1 MKKYYALLAAV
12 LLLVVTAIAGIG
24 AYVKYN
30 VVEPLNMEAYRD
42 MSILELPF
50 ACLGENFRADMKAH
64 IQLQHTTAPTVPS
77 TAPTTEPTTEP
88 TTAPTTPPT
97 VPTLT
102 LPPEKPDG
110 LVTVFPG
117 AAADPSW
124 FDNTLFIGD
133 SRTTGLKLWYR
144 SGDADYFCEAG
155 MSIFNVDDK
164 RLSDDRFTD
173 RTLVEVL
180 QSRQY
185 DKIFINLGL
194 NEAWANIDAFE
205 QRYREFYGQIRA
217 LQPDA
222 KIILQGIMSVGPQKA
237 ATAYH
242 YTPGHLE
249 AMSQR
254 IKALADGVDTFYIDV
269 NFFFADASGYLYEQ
283 LLAADHCHLTGY
295 GYSLWKAWIEYVV
308 TTLGI
313 A

>member
-88 TTAPTTPPT
+88 TTAPTTRPT

-102 LPPEKPDG
+102 LPPEKPEG

-117 AAADPSW
+117 ASAEHSW
-124 FDNTLFIGD
+124 FDNTQLIGD
-133 SRTTGLKLWYR
+133 SRTTGLQMWYR
-144 SGDADYFCEAG
+144 SGDADYFCKAG
-155 MSIFNVDDK
+155 MSVFTVNDEV
-164 RLSDDRFTD
+164 LSDDRFTD
-173 RTLVEVL
+173 QTLVQVL
-180 QSRQY
+180 QARQY

-194 NEAWANIDAFE
+194 NEAWSNIDTFDLQYQAL
-205 QRYREFYGQIRA
+205 YNQIRA

-222 KIILQGIMSVGPQKA
+222 KIILQAIMSVGPNKA
-237 ATAYH
+237 ATAPY
-242 YTPGHLE
+242 YAPSHLE

-254 IKALADGVDTFYIDV
+254 IKDLANGVDTFYIDV
-269 NFFFADASGYLYEQ
+269 NFFFTDANGYVYDE

-295 GYSLWKAWIEYVV
+295 GYSFWKAWIEYVV
-308 TTLGI
+308 TTLDI